1 MLGRQAYSASA
12 QTVEPSSLVTIPTAP
27 LRRMMLDDQ
36 DLAVALLTAI
46 GRMTAARLDDTR
58 YQLVGVME
66 HPGRP
71 DDDASTG

>member
-1 MLGRQAYSASA
+1 
-12 QTVEPSSLVTIPTAP
+12 
-27 LRRMMLDDQ
+27 
-36 DLAVALLTAI
+36 
-46 GRMTAARLDDTR
+46 MTAARLDDTR